1 MTITD
6 KLRAPL
12 IDEKAWR
19 EALDA
24 CAAAVDEGTR
34 IAVAAGVL
42 SAIRDHAIEGG
53 SFRHLIYERMGFS
66 EAAYLPLLLAG
77 GMDISNE
84 FLMLAQPDKSPAI
97 DALQELASKA
107 PMEPHPTLTRADGSA
122 VLWPTEERL
131 RLFSALHEFRDVQ
144 AALLAERHIRDKVE
158 AELADAVAQAVEL
171 RQQMALLRGNT
182 EVVKG

>member
-19 EALDA
+19 EALDTL
-24 CAAAVDEGTR
+24 AAAVDEDTR

-42 SAIRDHAIEGG
+42 SAVRDHAVEGG
-53 SFRHLIYERMGFS
+53 SFRHLIYGRMGFS

-84 FLMLAQPDKSPAI
+84 FMMLPHPDKSPAI
-97 DALQELASKA
+97 DALQDLASKA
-107 PMEPHPTLTRADGSA
+107 PMAPHPTLTRADGSA
-122 VLWPTEERL
+122 VPWPTEERL
-131 RLFSALHEFRDVQ
+131 KLFAALQEFRDVQ
-144 AALLAERHIRDKVE
+144 AALLAERHIREKVE
-158 AELADAVAQAVEL
+158 AELAEALAQADEL
-171 RQQMALLRGNT
+171 RRQLALQRDNAS
-182 EVVKG
+182 VKG